1 MLPFYLNYRVNFI
14 FGIFEIK
21 LKRVLLENENMI
33 LGSKNKNVT
42 LGNNELEIYIFK
54 KEYFDLGKLTESYF

>member
-21 LKRVLLENENMI
+21 LKSVILENENMI

-42 LGNNELEIYIFK
+42 LENNELEI
-54 KEYFDLGKLTESYF
+54 